1 MLRAVIGI
9 ALGLAIGVAAGMAL
23 TASEVPAAAPA
34 ADERP
39 TAAVALGDSVL
50 AGEGAGS
57 YEPGTDGENGNWC
70 HRSTE
75 ALVHKLAVADRAVN
89 LACSGATSA
98 DVALGDAVHHAEGS
112 QVRRLADVA
121 KRYRVTTVVVQ
132 TGANDDPRFGDT
144 MVDCVIAWLNP
155 FGRGCR
161 TSLREEW
168 PARLTAMRPKVAA
181 VLTDVRTVL
190 RDAGYRDEDYELVV
204 LSYASPVTEK
214 MDHAGHG
221 VDGCPLKLDDAA
233 YGRLEAV
240 PQLADALREVAGGA
254 DARFLDLSRATEGR
268 EACSGGDDRGGE
280 WQRGLTVD
288 PRALRVGTPADVLP
302 HLVQQSFHPTAAGHA
317 RFASCLREFL
327 TTDAATARC
336 VPTPDGDL
344 RLHR

>member
-1 MLRAVIGI
+1 LLRAVIG
-9 ALGLAIGVAAGMAL
+9 AVVGLAVGVVAATAL
-23 TASEVPAAAPA
+23 MASEVPAVAPVV
-34 ADERP
+34 DERP

-75 ALVHKLAVADRAVN
+75 ALVHKLAVADQAVN

-98 DVALGDAVHHAEGS
+98 DVGLGDAVRHQEGS
-112 QVRRLADVA
+112 QVRRLADLA

-161 TSLREEW
+161 TTLRDEW

-181 VLTDVRTVL
+181 VLTDIRAVL
-190 RDAGYRDEDYELVV
+190 RDAGYRDEDYDLVV

-214 MDHAGHG
+214 MDRVGHG

-240 PQLADALREVAGGA
+240 PQLAAALREVASGA
-254 DARFLDLSRATEGR
+254 DARFLDMSRATEGR
-268 EACSGGDDRGGE
+268 EACSGGDDRSGE

-288 PRALRVGTPADVLP
+288 PHALRVGVPTDVLP
-302 HLVQQSFHPTAAGHA
+302 HVVRQSFHPTAAGHV
-317 RFASCLREFL
+317 RFAACLREFL
-327 TTDAATARC
+327 ATDAATAQC
-336 VPTPDGDL
+336 VPTPEGDL

>member
-1 MLRAVIGI
+1 LLRTVIGVVVGL
-9 ALGLAIGVAAGMAL
+9 ALGVASGMAL
-23 TASEVPAAAPA
+23 MASDVPA

-39 TAAVALGDSVL
+39 TAAVALGDSVQ

-75 ALVHKLAVADRAVN
+75 ALVHKLAVADQAVN

-98 DVALGDAVHHAEGS
+98 DVALGDAVHNTEGS
-112 QVRRLADVA
+112 QVRRLADLA

-144 MVDCVIAWLNP
+144 VVDCVIAWLNP

-161 TSLREEW
+161 AALRDEW

-190 RDAGYRDEDYELVV
+190 REAGYRDEDYELVV
-204 LSYASPVTEK
+204 LSYPSPVTEK
-214 MDHAGHG
+214 MDRVEHG
-221 VDGCPLKLDDAA
+221 IDGCPLKPADAA

-240 PQLADALREVAGGA
+240 PQLAAALREVAAGA
-254 DARFLDLSRATEGR
+254 NARFLDMSRATEGR
-268 EACSGGDDRGGE
+268 EACSGGDDPSGE

-288 PRALRVGTPADVLP
+288 PRALDVGAPTDVLP
-302 HLVQQSFHPTAAGHA
+302 RLVQQSFHPTAAAHA
-317 RFASCLREFL
+317 QFAACLREFL
-327 TTDAATARC
+327 TTDATTATC
-336 VPTPDGDL
+336 VPTPQGT
-344 RLHR
+344 LHPHR